1 MGGFFFDVGGG
12 INNKGGSP
20 SPFQLNYGDTLQQAP
35 LLLTE
40 QRLNRSVAYTPLG
53 HFENFGNFKKMA
65 KSKKPQKWHLH
76 NSGWTSLFFG
86 PAHFWIFQKIFEKF
100 WKLSKIRHWILLR
113 WEDAFFLFLRARLSP
128 YPTPKPNEKA
138 LKKKCMRKIVYRHQ

>member
-1 MGGFFFDVGGG
+1 MGGFFFDVGWWGG

-76 NSGWTSLFFG
+76 NSG
-86 PAHFWIFQKIFEKF
+86 
-100 WKLSKIRHWILLR
+100 
-113 WEDAFFLFLRARLSP
+113 
-128 YPTPKPNEKA
+128 
-138 LKKKCMRKIVYRHQ
+138 